1 MAATRQEAP
10 DASLLGRVPIAAP
23 RQYFILALSALAG
36 VIVSGFYMWGT
47 FVGHDEPAP
56 PAIGNVVRHIQTP
69 EEYASNLI
77 TCVLFFGTVYAM
89 GMALYRHFG
98 DTAGYT
104 VVSANAGQHMPLLF
118 LVAGGALAG
127 LHGTNVYAGR
137 GRVFDWLMLAISLGL
152 LVISVWGLYRATVVN
167 RQFYRWFY
175 GSRKDRRS
183 KNP

>member
-1 MAATRQEAP
+1 MHPYWAGYRSP
-10 DASLLGRVPIAAP
+10 RPRRVLHPGE
-23 RQYFILALSALAG
+23 YSALAG

-47 FVGHDEPAP
+47 FVRGTKQAAP

-69 EEYASNLI
+69 EEFTSNLI

-89 GMALYRHFG
+89 GMALYRYFG

-104 VVSANAGQHMPLLF
+104 VVGANAGQHMPLLF

-137 GRVFDWLMLAISLGL
+137 GRVFDWLMLAISLEPAGNL
-152 LVISVWGLYRATVVN
+152 RLGVVSHN
-167 RQFYRWFY
+167 RR
-175 GSRKDRRS
+175 
-183 KNP
+183 